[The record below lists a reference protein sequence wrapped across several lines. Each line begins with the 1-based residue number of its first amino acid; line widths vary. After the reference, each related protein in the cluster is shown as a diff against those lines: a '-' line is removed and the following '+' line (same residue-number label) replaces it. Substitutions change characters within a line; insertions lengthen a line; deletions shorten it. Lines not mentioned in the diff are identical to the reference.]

1 MKVSFPKITALTMF
15 AVTLLLTSWHA
26 AAQSPPPKTATT
38 WQDLGF
44 NQLPEGFSTDV
55 IPLFEGLNEARG
67 TWSFEGE
74 MAGDDAAATLKGSL
88 HIGGNPKSGMFPI
101 W

>member
-1 MKVSFPKITALTMF
+1 MKVSSPKITALTMLAATVLF
-15 AVTLLLTSWHA
+15 TSWPA
-26 AAQSPPPKTATT
+26 VAQSPPAKTATT

-44 NQLPEGFSTDV
+44 NQMPDGFPTDE

-74 MAGDDAAATLKGSL
+74 AAGGDAAAPLKGS
-88 HIGGNPKSGMFPI
+88 HDD
-101 W
+101 